1 MTFVTVCA
9 AGACDSI
16 ARIMAA
22 KHYSR
27 IFLVI
32 GAAIWVV
39 VGLPNILFMALLTG
53 RPDGPRLIWLAPFFA
68 FAGAFFLFCS
78 NRTLSREKQI
88 LLVCLEIASAVLMGA
103 LHGSEIVGLLLAPI
117 AAQTAM
123 LMGIRRVAIF
133 VLVQTAFLRLA
144 LWPSMTQPAEWLFT
158 LPDLAFEAMAVGVVH
173 FLRQEARAREAL
185 RRMNEELLATQAM
198 LAAAAT
204 AAERL
209 RISRELHDAWG
220 HDLTALGLQL
230 EYAVNVPSGPDRGSV
245 AEARDLAKA
254 LLAKVRDVVGALRVD
269 HVPDIGAALHAL
281 AASAPQLRVHL
292 EVPDAAPAL
301 SSGETVQTLVRSAQE
316 IITNTLRHAKATNL
330 WLALRVDQEGL
341 WLEGHDDGQGTD
353 RLNLGHGLTGL
364 KERFDALGGHVVFES
379 GSGVGFRVT
388 GWLPSGRAH
397 Q

>member
-1 MTFVTVCA
+1 
-9 AGACDSI
+9 
-16 ARIMAA
+16 MAA

-27 IFLVI
+27 IFLAI
-32 GAAIWVV
+32 GAAIWVL
-39 VGLPNILFMALLTG
+39 VGLPNILFMVSLTS
-53 RPDGPRLIWLAPFFA
+53 RPDGPPLIWLAPFFA

-78 NRTLSREKQI
+78 NGTLPRQKQF
-88 LLVCLEIASAVLMGA
+88 LLIYLEIASAVLMAA
-103 LHGSEIVGLLLAPI
+103 LHGSEIVGLLLTPI
-117 AAQTAM
+117 AAQVAL
-123 LMGIRRVAIF
+123 LMGMRRAATF
-133 VLVQTAFLRLA
+133 VLVQTVLLRLA
-144 LWPSMTQPAEWLFT
+144 LWPSMAQPAEWLFT
-158 LPDLAFEAMAVGVVH
+158 PADLAFEAMAVGVIH

-230 EYAVNVPSGPDRGSV
+230 EYAVNVPGGPDRGSV
-245 AEARDLAKA
+245 AEARDLARA
-254 LLAKVRDVVGALRVD
+254 LLGKVRDVVGALRVD
-269 HVPDIGAALHAL
+269 RGPDIGAALRAL
-281 AASAPQLRVHL
+281 AASTPQLKVHL
-292 EVPDAAPAL
+292 EVPEVAPAL
-301 SSGETVQTLVRSAQE
+301 SSGETIQTLIRSAQE

-341 WLEGHDDGQGTD
+341 WLEGRDDGQGTD

-364 KERFDALGGHVVFES
+364 KERFDALGGHVAFES
-379 GSGVGFRVT
+379 GSGAGFRVT
-388 GWLPSGRAH
+388 GWLPSARGF